1 MCLRGHAMISMLLG
15 LILSFHPIHLSITEI
30 DHNEKSKAL
39 QLTMRIFIDDLE
51 LSIRNK
57 IKDEELDLLDPG
69 KGRTTDDLV
78 KSYLAEAVKL
88 KVDKKQ
94 VKTNY
99 LGHEIEG
106 PAMICYVEIE
116 NVKKF
121 GTIEVT
127 NKVILETHEDQSNLV
142 NVNYK
147 GKVKSLRL
155 TNDEPTGAVSFSQK

>member
-1 MCLRGHAMISMLLG
+1 MILGILLA
-15 LILSFHPIHLSITEI
+15 FHPIHLSITEV

-39 QLTMRIFIDDLE
+39 QITSRIFIDDLE
-51 LSIRNK
+51 LSIRSKVNE
-57 IKDEELDLLDPG
+57 EELDILEPG
-69 KGRTTDDLV
+69 KGRTTDELV
-78 KSYLAEAVKL
+78 KAYLTDVIKFKVDRKAVKI
-88 KVDKKQ
+88 
-94 VKTNY
+94 NY

-121 GTIEVT
+121 SSIEVT
-127 NKVILETHEDQSNLV
+127 NKVNLETHDDQSNLV

-155 TNDEPTGAVSFSQK
+155 TNDEPTGAVSFSAK

>member
-1 MCLRGHAMISMLLG
+1 MISLVFG
-15 LILSFHPIHLSITEI
+15 LVLSFHPIHLSITEI

-39 QLTMRIFIDDLE
+39 QITMRIFIDDLE

-57 IKDEELDLLDPG
+57 VNEEELDLLDPG
-69 KGRTTDDLV
+69 KGRTTDALV
-78 KSYLAEAVKL
+78 KAYLTEVVRI
-88 KVDKKQ
+88 KVDKKAG
-94 VKTNY
+94 KINY

-116 NVKKF
+116 NIKKF
-121 GTIEVT
+121 STIEVT

-155 TNDEPTGAVSFSQK
+155 TNDDPTGAVTFPTK